1 MDGLQY
7 NILFMFFFL
16 ACMHTLRRWFVHG
29 VSRTT
34 EARASLIAPQGGI
47 MCKVDVI
54 YENNEKKW

>member
-1 MDGLQY
+1 
-7 NILFMFFFL
+7 
-16 ACMHTLRRWFVHG
+16 VHG